1 MEKDELAKGRD
12 RITIR
17 LGEKL
22 LREVERIAERELT
35 PPTVLMRRWI
45 NERALQYDGG
55 SSDRITQ

>member
-1 MEKDELAKGRD
+1 MEKDDQKVRD

-17 LGEKL
+17 LGEDL

-45 NERALQYDGG
+45 NERAEQYKVVT
-55 SSDRITQ
+55 SNK

>member
-1 MEKDELAKGRD
+1 MEKDGSKVRD

-17 LGEKL
+17 LGEDL

-45 NERALQYDGG
+45 NERAEQYKAV
-55 SSDRITQ
+55 SSE